1 MESHLWRLWWQG
13 NHLGFRFV
21 WFLCVKLTPKSNWWP
36 PLSLLLMAM
45 KQLQR
50 NPFEDLTK
58 PTSFYKTLL
67 YNLQGLWF
75 DSRENWQQS
84 GGFLYPKCLAFPTE
98 SGKCFGNTMTSCFQG
113 RSHITSLRQIVSSA
127 NIGSF
132 EPDAT
137 LDMLVYKKNVRNNLR
152 LELHWSLAI
161 PCVVIAVHVP
171 FQGVLKLVKSLLP
184 FCSHRH
190 PAASS

>member
-1 MESHLWRLWWQG
+1 MAGKS
-13 NHLGFRFV
+13 FRFV

-67 YNLQGLWF
+67 YNLQGLRF

-84 GGFLYPKCLAFPTE
+84 GGFLYPKCPVNI
-98 SGKCFGNTMTSCFQG
+98 SYGKWEIFWEHHAIMFS
-113 RSHITSLRQIVSSA
+113 RKVSYHQPPADSVFCKYWLIRA
-127 NIGSF
+127 RCHVRYVG
-132 EPDAT
+132 
-137 LDMLVYKKNVRNNLR
+137 LQKNMRNNLR

-171 FQGVLKLVKSLLP
+171 FQGVLKLVKSLVP

-190 PAASS
+190 PAASG